1 MKLLFKTERLR
12 TQKTNEGCVA
22 SARPSLFFPMTAAQ
36 YEGLRNEIL
45 NITLDSL
52 SAIDSD
58 YVRDKSYV
66 YTLND
71 VHKELELGLRVLERQ
86 IVEYKRHAEP

>member
-1 MKLLFKTERLR
+1 M
-12 TQKTNEGCVA
+12 NA
-22 SARPSLFFPMTAAQ
+22 MTAAQ
-36 YEGLRNEIL
+36 YEELRNEIL
-45 NITLDSL
+45 NITLDTL

-71 VHKELELGLRVLERQ
+71 VHKEIELGLRVLDRR
-86 IVEYKRHAEP
+86 IAEYKRHAEP

>member
-1 MKLLFKTERLR
+1 M
-12 TQKTNEGCVA
+12 NA
-22 SARPSLFFPMTAAQ
+22 MTAAQ

-45 NITLDSL
+45 NITLDTL

-58 YVRDKSYV
+58 YIRDKSYI

-71 VHKELELGLRVLERQ
+71 IHKELELGLRVLDRR
-86 IVEYKRHAEP
+86 IAESRTIEPIHEGF